1 MHEKEQFNVNR
12 SFFMVV
18 EEGLDRYFCLRLLS
32 LKWLVGRCSDGVNL
46 SDRSPD
52 QL

>member
-18 EEGLDRYFCLRLLS
+18 EDGFDRYFCLR
-32 LKWLVGRCSDGVNL
+32 
-46 SDRSPD
+46 P
-52 QL
+52 